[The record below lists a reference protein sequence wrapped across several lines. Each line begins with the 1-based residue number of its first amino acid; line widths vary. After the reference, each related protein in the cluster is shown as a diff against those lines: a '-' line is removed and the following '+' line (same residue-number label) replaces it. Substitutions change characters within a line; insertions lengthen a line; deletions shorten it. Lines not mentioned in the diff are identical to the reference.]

1 MLERRSGTDR
11 RSGSDRRRLADDGAA
26 ARIIAFLD
34 DDRLLNGERR
44 VGERRSGLERRTP
57 RPAPVRVR
65 RR

>member
-11 RSGSDRRRLADDGAA
+11 RNGSDRRRLAADGAA

-34 DDRLLNGERR
+34 GDRIQNGERR
-44 VGERRSGLERRTP
+44 LGDRRSGLDRR
-57 RPAPVRVR
+57 APQAARVRVR